1 VSWPTCSAGGGSNI
15 DRNLDAVAAQTLE
28 QAGSASAAIFVRD
41 ANAYLRLAGVAG
53 ISGAP
58 LDGLVSAV
66 RDPNHPLTRTAL
78 DGQAGFDVTPI
89 AAGGPALRSHVPLLD
104 PASRVRTVG
113 VLALA
118 HQLPLT
124 PEQRKAAMELAD
136 DAARQVTSP
145 AP

>member
-1 VSWPTCSAGGGSNI
+1 MNH
-15 DRNLDAVAAQTLE
+15 NLDSVAAQALE
-28 QAGSASAAIFVRD
+28 QTGSASAAIFVRD
-41 ANAYLRLAGVAG
+41 ANGDLRLAGVAG

-66 RDPNHPLTRTAL
+66 RDPKHPVTRTAL
-78 DGQAGFDVTPI
+78 DGQVGFDVKPI
-89 AAGGPALRSHVPLLD
+89 APGGPALRSHVPLLD
-104 PASRVRTVG
+104 PASRERTIG